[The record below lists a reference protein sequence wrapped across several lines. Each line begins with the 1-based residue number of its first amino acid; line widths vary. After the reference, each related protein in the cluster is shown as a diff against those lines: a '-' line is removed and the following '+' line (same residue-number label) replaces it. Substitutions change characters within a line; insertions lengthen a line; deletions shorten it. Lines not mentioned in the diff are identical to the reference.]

1 MNAMKNKI
9 KSRRGASITFALLLF
24 LVCSVLSGIIIV
36 AATTASGRMDQI
48 AESDQRYYAVT
59 SAAELLKDELDGKCV
74 TVEFYEKTET
84 TVTHSETSETQG
96 EPTVKENYVRLWY
109 DDNESNYTSLA
120 SAENVEALSVLGEFS
135 YWVADD
141 QYKDETST
149 HLINGVTSPISSVDL
164 SLSADGD
171 ITDAVSVEMR
181 SKSPSSGI
189 IDFYISKIDPKD
201 KTGKKAYTLRLSFK
215 ADVKTTKDEKTTMG
229 SPKNINIE
237 KKTYDVDKIKE
248 TTVKTTMTWSLTDI
262 VKSTMPNA

>member
-1 MNAMKNKI
+1 M
-9 KSRRGASITFALLLF
+9 
-24 LVCSVLSGIIIV
+24 
-36 AATTASGRMDQI
+36 
-48 AESDQRYYAVT
+48 
-59 SAAELLKDELDGKCV
+59 
-74 TVEFYEKTET
+74 
-84 TVTHSETSETQG
+84 
-96 EPTVKENYVRLWY
+96 
-109 DDNESNYTSLA
+109 
-120 SAENVEALSVLGEFS
+120 
-135 YWVADD
+135 
-141 QYKDETST
+141 
-149 HLINGVTSPISSVDL
+149 